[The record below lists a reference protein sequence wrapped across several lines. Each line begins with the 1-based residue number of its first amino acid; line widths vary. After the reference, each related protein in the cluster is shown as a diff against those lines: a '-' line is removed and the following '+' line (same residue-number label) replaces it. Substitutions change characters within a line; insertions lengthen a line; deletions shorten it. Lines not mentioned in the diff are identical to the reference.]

1 LDVIIDEKLIERSAE
16 LGKYFIE
23 KIRSLRSPYFVEVR
37 GRGLWIA
44 IVLNQKA
51 RPFCEALMKKGLLC
65 KETHENIVRLAPP
78 LIITK
83 EEIDWAC
90 ERLKEVF

>member
-1 LDVIIDEKLIERSAE
+1 
-16 LGKYFIE
+16 
-23 KIRSLRSPYFVEVR
+23 
-37 GRGLWIA
+37 
-44 IVLNQKA
+44 VLNQKA